1 MRRLLNK
8 EIKHTREQLVEAQG
22 HSCALCGA
30 PIKETDRVHL
40 DHNHK
45 TGAVRGALHGVCNLL
60 LGKLENGL
68 KRGIPDPE
76 GFMKGIGPY
85 LEHHSENKTGL
96 LHPTHLTPEEKKAKA
111 KRRAE
116 KKKPRPQ

>member
-1 MRRLLNK
+1 MTRLLPK
-8 EIKHTREQLVEAQG
+8 QIKQTREQLVEAQG
-22 HSCALCGA
+22 CTCAVCGA

-45 TGAVRGALHGVCNLL
+45 TGAVRGALHGQCNML

-68 KRGIPDPE
+68 RRGIPDPE
-76 GFMKGIGPY
+76 GFLKGVAEY
-85 LEHHSENKTGL
+85 LELHKSNQTGL

-111 KRRAE
+111 KRRAQKRKE
-116 KKKPRPQ
+116 QK

>member
-1 MRRLLNK
+1 MTRLLAK
-8 EIKHTREQLVEAQG
+8 QIKQTRDALVEAQG
-22 HSCALCGA
+22 HCCALCGA
-30 PIKETDRVHL
+30 PINETDRVHL

-45 TGAVRGALHGVCNLL
+45 TGAVRGALHGQCNML

-76 GFMKGIGPY
+76 GFINGVGRY
-85 LEHHSENKTGL
+85 LADHAENQTGL

-111 KRRAE
+111 KRRIA
-116 KKKPRPQ
+116 KKKANK